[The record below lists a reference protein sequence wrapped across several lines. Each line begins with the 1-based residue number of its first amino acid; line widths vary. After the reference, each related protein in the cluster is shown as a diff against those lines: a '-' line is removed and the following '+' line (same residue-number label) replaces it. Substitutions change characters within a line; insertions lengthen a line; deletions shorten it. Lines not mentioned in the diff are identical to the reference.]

1 MKVYVKSVTNIAD
14 LQAKIAKKQAE
25 LDKKKAWIQ
34 KKEEAITKKL
44 ALLKGNID
52 DSDYNALVPYLEY
65 VKEHDKYRVPADID
79 VNTWRLVDKY
89 HFTYDDKYGKALYSI
104 DDDAASIYTS
114 NQGIKEIKQVIDNY
128 NAKLDKIKSTN
139 DEIDRIPECLKEFMN
154 DIIARWDAHD
164 KRIRDESKPYYRELK
179 QRADEILY
187 EGANS
192 WNRWEVEQAKLEELY
207 PDLPK
212 SGWGLTREKK
222 FKSEYIIEPFEAMFG
237 SLNYARSLWDMTDEQ
252 IHAQNQRDGEHL
264 ILDLLKRVTKITGPV
279 RDWSG
284 LHVTQG
290 NMGAVLNGYVVG
302 DDGKARVESILAGGY
317 NIQRLHVRTLV
328 KPV

>member
-65 VKEHDKYRVPADID
+65 VKEHDKYSVPADID

-154 DIIARWDAHD
+154 DIIARWDKHD
-164 KRIRDESKPYYRELK
+164 FRIRDDSPAYYRELK
-179 QRADEILY
+179 DKADKIIY
-187 EGANS
+187 GDEGKDS
-192 WNRWEVEQAKLEELY
+192 WNWYRVRDAKLAEMY
-207 PDLPK
+207 PDTSDSWK
-212 SGWGLTREKK
+212 RSKIFEQ
-222 FKSEYIIEPFEAMFG
+222 EYIIAPFELRFG
-237 SLNYARSLWDMTDEQ
+237 SLNYARSLWDMSDEQ

-302 DDGKARVESILAGGY
+302 DDGKAEVESIIASGP
-317 NIQRLHVRTLV
+317 IQRAHIRTLV
-328 KPV
+328 KPRK